1 MELRRTFARR
11 RRQLARRDGLARA
24 RGEGV
29 PARKN
34 GRASGCSCGRA
45 EEGERR
51 PARASAPPVVL
62 TRTSVSALPARAPQ
76 AVAKKVIRAEEWR
89 TKMNKVVVRKEDMN
103 RLVMNYLVTEGYA
116 DAARQF
122 SIESGAPI
130 TGASSSGGGGGGG
143 GGGAARPGNPAA
155 MDVDQAGGG
164 ASVSAV
170 TNIDERMEVR
180 SSVQRGNIEAAID
193 KVNDINPNILEES
206 DQVYFRLQQQRLIEL
221 IRKGEVEEA
230 LQFAH
235 DYLAPRGEDNVRFV
249 PSAASPP
256 RPVMRPWPD
265 RESPARLRTGG
276 TTERNRRRSS
286 TSWSAPS
293 RSSPSR
299 RRWSRRCP
307 R

>member
-24 RGEGV
+24 GGKGV

-130 TGASSSGGGGGGG
+130 TGASSGGGGG

-249 PSAASPP
+249 PSAARPP
-256 RPVMRPWPD
+256 RPVMRPCGLT
-265 RESPARLRTGG
+265 ESRRRASD
-276 TTERNRRRSS
+276 RRRSS